1 MFCPPLLFP
10 EQKQDL
16 TLNLTEDKI
25 SIVIFFFTQLHLEAV
40 IDISQDPGS
49 QLCL

>member
-25 SIVIFFFTQLHLEAV
+25 SIVNFFTQLHLEAV
-40 IDISQDPGS
+40 IDISQVPGS